1 MVLMSTFN
9 RLLGMASK
17 ALGSQQNT
25 GQSQNGTDQSQ
36 GGANQAGGGTDWRTV
51 VRAAADRITGDER
64 QQQGAAQSSAPRNTA
79 PASPSASNRPQGA
92 GAHLPQNDRAALA
105 RYDYL
110 LRTAPPERLEQVHQE
125 AFARLT
131 PEQRAIVLERLSG
144 ELPAGERPRSADSA
158 ELARAATRGEVSKPG
173 LMKRVLGSG
182 AGRGVGAGALAGVG
196 VAAAGGLAVAIAGG
210 AIASAAAGPILAEA
224 ANLGV
229 DFMGLADVGDGL
241 TASVEGLAGDL
252 GTTASEAVAGG
263 TEALGGIGE
272 QASDLASGFG
282 LPGLGDLFGDR

>member
-17 ALGSQQNT
+17 ALGSQQST
-25 GQSQNGTDQSQ
+25 GQSQNGTNQGQNGANQSQ
-36 GGANQAGGGTDWRTV
+36 GGANQTGGGTDWRTV
-51 VRAAADRITGDER
+51 VRAAADRLTGDER
-64 QQQGAAQSSAPRNTA
+64 PQQAGTPSSAPRG
-79 PASPSASNRPQGA
+79 SAA
-92 GAHLPQNDRAALA
+92 GAHLPQSDRDALA

-110 LRTAPPERLEQVHQE
+110 LRTEPPERLEQVHQE

-131 PEQRAIVLERLSG
+131 PEQRAVVLERLSTA
-144 ELPAGERPRSADSA
+144 LPAGERPRSADSA
-158 ELARAATRGEVSKPG
+158 ELARAATRGEAAQPG

-182 AGRGVGAGALAGVG
+182 AGRGALAGVG
-196 VAAAGGLAVAIAGG
+196 LAAAGGLAVAIAGG

-252 GTTASEAVAGG
+252 GATASEAVAGG
-263 TEALGGIGE
+263 TDALGGLGE
-272 QASDLASGFG
+272 QASDFASGFG

>member
-25 GQSQNGTDQSQ
+25 GQPQNATNQSQ
-36 GGANQAGGGTDWRTV
+36 GGANQTGGGTDWRTV
-51 VRAAADRITGDER
+51 VRAAADRLTGDER
-64 QQQGAAQSSAPRNTA
+64 APQAATPSSAPHG
-79 PASPSASNRPQGA
+79 SAA
-92 GAHLPQNDRAALA
+92 GAHLAQGDRDALA

-125 AFARLT
+125 AFSRLS
-131 PEQRAIVLERLSG
+131 PEQRAVVLERLSG
-144 ELPAGERPRSADSA
+144 ALPAGERPRTADSA
-158 ELARAATRGEVSKPG
+158 ELARAATRGEVAQPG

-182 AGRGVGAGALAGVG
+182 AGRGALAGVG
-196 VAAAGGLAVAIAGG
+196 LAAAGGLAVAIAGG

-252 GTTASEAVAGG
+252 GATASEAVAGG
-263 TEALGGIGE
+263 TDALGGIGE
-272 QASDLASGFG
+272 QASDFASGFG